1 MSNHIHLIIQST
13 QNDLSGLIR
22 DFKKFA
28 AKEILQLIKSEPES
42 RKEWMLD
49 LFAKA
54 AKTHNRNK
62 EFQFWRYGNHPE
74 EVYSNKFLWSKLDYI
89 HLNPV
94 RAGWVH
100 KASHYIYSSA
110 SNYV

>member
-1 MSNHIHLIIQST
+1 MVIYGYVVMSNHIHLIIQSSL
-13 QNDLSGLIR
+13 NDLSGLIR

-54 AKTHNRNK
+54 AKMHNRNK
-62 EFQFWRYGNHPE
+62 EFQFWK
-74 EVYSNKFLWSKLDYI
+74 SLSW
-89 HLNPV
+89 
-94 RAGWVH
+94 
-100 KASHYIYSSA
+100 
-110 SNYV
+110 

>member
-62 EFQFWRYGNHPE
+62 EFQFWK
-74 EVYSNKFLWSKLDYI
+74 SLSW
-89 HLNPV
+89 
-94 RAGWVH
+94 
-100 KASHYIYSSA
+100 
-110 SNYV
+110 